1 MFQTTGSSSME
12 ESLSPAQRDQV
23 LGLYAE
29 TLLTEFISKDA
40 GIKTSINQKF
50 DEVALEELE
59 ALVMADEEW
68 GDEFVTKF
76 VDKNVALYHG
86 LRNTALE
93 KIRQMDVVHG
103 KVRNVAMPPS
113 CSQSSR
119 TKFASSRT

>member
-1 MFQTTGSSSME
+1 ME

-59 ALVMADEEW
+59 ALVM

-103 KVRNVAMPPS
+103 KVRNVAMLPS